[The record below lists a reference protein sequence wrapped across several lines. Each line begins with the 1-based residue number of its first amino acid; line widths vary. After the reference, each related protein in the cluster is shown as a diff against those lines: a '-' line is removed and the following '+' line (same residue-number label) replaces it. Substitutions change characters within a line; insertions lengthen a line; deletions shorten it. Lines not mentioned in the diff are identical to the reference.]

1 MAKIDKIIIQK
12 YRSIKHLTLHFVENK
27 PIILIGENNV
37 GKSNILKAIDLIL
50 GEYWPRNYEPEE
62 NEFYNRNPSVPI
74 KIEVDFSEKLGRFKK
89 IFWECNPQNTD
100 EKISFKGLNE
110 FDQELWPKSDD
121 REDLICVYI
130 SADRRLSYQLSYASK
145 STFLSKLM
153 HRFHKSV
160 QSNHTVRSEL
170 ENKFK
175 ETKELFHKINEFKSF
190 RDSLRSDFSDFIA
203 TMTHKL
209 DIDFEAYN
217 PVNFF
222 HALRLQVDEGGV
234 PRTIEELGTGEE
246 QILALAFAHAYAKAF
261 HGGVLLTIE
270 EPECNLHP
278 LAQEYLARK
287 IEKMSAD
294 GLHIVIAT
302 HNPSFI
308 NMLNMEGICII
319 RKDSERGTYI
329 TQLKK
334 EQLVEYCIKRGV
346 PRDKINKD
354 NIAEFY
360 HANSNKQILEGFFAN
375 KVILVEGPTEAL
387 SLPMYFHAVGL
398 DTQREGIAIIPAEG
412 KGNLAKWWR
421 IFTAYKIPV
430 YVIFDND
437 DEDDEDK
444 KKREDILKTLK
455 EENISNIINKADIL
469 IQDQYTVF
477 GKDYETSLRALF
489 PNYSVLEQETKKI
502 IEARAKPFAARY
514 VAEKLVGQKNDSE
527 GWNKFKLIKE
537 KIDSLS
543 EPLGLEEIDEK
554 RREDDELNNIDEIPF
569 DFDMEG

>member
-1 MAKIDKIIIQK
+1 MAKIDKIVIQK
-12 YRSIKHLTLHFVENK
+12 YRSINALTLHFLKNK
-27 PIILIGENNV
+27 PLILIGENNV

-62 NEFYNRNPSVPI
+62 NEFYNRNPAIPI

-100 EKISFKGLNE
+100 EKINFKGLNE
-110 FDQELWPKSDD
+110 FDQEQWPKSED
-121 REDLICVYI
+121 REDLISIYI

-160 QSNHTVRSEL
+160 QGNQGVRGEL
-170 ENKFK
+170 KNKFK
-175 ETKELFHKINEFKSF
+175 EIKELFHKIDEFKNF
-190 RDSLRSDFSDFIA
+190 RDSLRSDFSDFVT

-261 HGGVLLTIE
+261 HGGVLLAIE

-287 IEKMSAD
+287 IETMSAD
-294 GLHIVIAT
+294 GLHIVITT
-302 HNPSFI
+302 HNPYFI
-308 NMLNMEGICII
+308 NMLNIEGVCIV
-319 RKDSERGTYI
+319 RKDKERGTFV
-329 TQLKK
+329 TQVTK
-334 EQLVEYCIKRGV
+334 EQLVAYCIKKGAPENRV
-346 PRDKINKD
+346 TKD

-360 HANSNKQILEGFFAN
+360 NANKSKQILEGFFA
-375 KVILVEGPTEAL
+375 KKIVLVEGPTEAF
-387 SLPMYFHAVGL
+387 SLPIYFRAVGL
-398 DTQREGIAIIPAEG
+398 DTQKEGIAIVPVEG

-421 IFTAYKIPV
+421 MFTAFKIPV

-437 DEDDEDK
+437 DEDDGDK
-444 KKREDILKTLK
+444 RKREDILKTLK
-455 EENISNIINKADIL
+455 EENTNDIINKTDIL
-469 IQDQYTVF
+469 IQNQYTVF
-477 GKDYETSLRALF
+477 GKDYETSLRTVF
-489 PNYSVLEQETKKI
+489 SNYSKLEQEAKNI
-502 IEARAKPFAARY
+502 IEAGAKPFISRY
-514 VAEKLVGQKNDSE
+514 VAEKLVEQKDDAD

-537 KIDSLS
+537 KIDSLA
-543 EPLGLEEIDEK
+543 EPLGLEEIEGVEEEDESNDI
-554 RREDDELNNIDEIPF
+554 DDIPF
-569 DFDMEG
+569 DFETEG